1 MMAANQIFDRFVV
14 RQHRDRAAE
23 NFAENNFL
31 FTETASRLGDRLDD
45 INRRFRL
52 GLDLGCHCAAMAK
65 KYSNRHQKIKWIRT
79 DLSPNFTKLA
89 TQNSNAPAFVMDEE
103 LFAFK
108 NQIFDLVISNLSLHW
123 LNDFPGTL
131 SQVFRILKP
140 DGLFLASFL
149 GEQTL
154 FELQQS
160 FYQAE
165 IEVEGGVS
173 PRISPF
179 IRLKDAGR
187 LDLLLGGKHDEQ
199 RPILK

>member
-1 MMAANQIFDRFVV
+1 MPIHKEERV
-14 RQHRDRAAE
+14 
-23 NFAENNFL
+23 
-31 FTETASRLGDRLDD
+31 LD
-45 INRRFRL
+45 
-52 GLDLGCHCAAMAK
+52 
-65 KYSNRHQKIKWIRT
+65 YSV
-79 DLSPNFTKLA
+79 S
-89 TQNSNAPAFVMDEE
+89 
-103 LFAFK
+103 
-108 NQIFDLVISNLSLHW
+108 QIFDLVISNLSLHW

-179 IRLKDAGR
+179 IRLKDAGN
-187 LDLLLGGKHDEQ
+187 LLVRAGFALPVADAEKIIVEEAAWLPLWWGVEAKALVKPWIKDYKFYSMTIPTYQ
-199 RPILK
+199 YVWIDKDIY